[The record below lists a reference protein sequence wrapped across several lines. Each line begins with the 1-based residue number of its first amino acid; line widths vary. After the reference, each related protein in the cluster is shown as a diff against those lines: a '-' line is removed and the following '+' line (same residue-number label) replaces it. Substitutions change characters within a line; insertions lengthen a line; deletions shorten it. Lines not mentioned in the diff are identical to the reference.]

1 MLMRLRRPSM
11 LLLSTLLPASLALAA
26 CGGSDS
32 DEVKGLDAVAISGPV
47 GESPSWTGRRS

>member
-1 MLMRLRRPSM
+1 MRLRRPSM